1 VLELKE
7 PAGQAGRVGGAV
19 EIALVAGLDPV
30 CLGFG
35 AGEDQGGHT
44 GMIQLRQG
52 GAPAGGAG
60 AVERS
65 AQDVVVDGLQEG
77 GVVLGGAQDHATP
90 NWTTNPAWPWPVGAH
105 STWPAARATAR
116 RPMGGSGECLFTSL

>member
-1 VLELKE
+1 MRSAWASGLARIRAATLAWSSCARAVLQ
-7 PAGQAGRVGGAV
+7 PAAAR
-19 EIALVAGLDPV
+19 
-30 CLGFG
+30 
-35 AGEDQGGHT
+35 
-44 GMIQLRQG
+44 
-52 GAPAGGAG
+52 
-60 AVERS
+60 AVER
-65 AQDVVVDGLQEG
+65 AGQDVVVDGLQEG